1 MQNTTIS
8 GTVAYFSIYYKQL
21 KRGGKAEIMDDSW
34 QRKYAL
40 LIAIAI
46 SVFSAFM
53 LLFLMICFG
62 FLPVRTIEGSMFIGL
77 TLPTIVSL
85 YLFPKLCQSVLMSE
99 SNKFLKEM
107 NKKWKSILYLVV
119 FSILYGVMYRRE
131 FESIPMICIVIF
143 HYTIVSLG
151 EEFTYR
157 KLILRLLN
165 IRYKTWVAIIISAIM
180 FSFILHINE
189 NLILNLLIR
198 FPMGIVFGCVAVKT
212 NSIAYTVVLH
222 TIYNLIVLIL

>member
-1 MQNTTIS
+1 
-8 GTVAYFSIYYKQL
+8 
-21 KRGGKAEIMDDSW
+21 
-34 QRKYAL
+34 
-40 LIAIAI
+40 
-46 SVFSAFM
+46 
-53 LLFLMICFG
+53 
-62 FLPVRTIEGSMFIGL
+62 
-77 TLPTIVSL
+77 
-85 YLFPKLCQSVLMSE
+85 
-99 SNKFLKEM
+99 M